1 MVKNKIFSLMDF
13 VKMWYVKPEV
23 LTGVLMKIQVLC
35 DVTPC
40 RLVRSFPDVSEE
52 NTASQIAG

>member
-1 MVKNKIFSLMDF
+1 MDF